1 MTFLELAQARRSIR
15 SYEPRD
21 IPREDL
27 EKCVEAA
34 RLAPSACNSQPWK
47 YIIID
52 DPETKNRFL
61 KKVFAPPFQLNAF
74 ANNAS
79 AFAVIVS
86 EKTKFPAW
94 MGSKLRRTDFKKIDL
109 GISCTNFVLEA
120 QDLGI
125 GTCILGWFNE
135 KWIKKVLQIPFSK
148 KVELVISI
156 GYPNNKELREMV
168 VKPISETVGY
178 NKYQ

>member
-1 MTFLELAQARRSIR
+1 MTFLELARSRRSIR
-15 SYEPRD
+15 SYEPRA

-52 DPETKNRFL
+52 DPQTRSKFL

-74 ANNAS
+74 ADNAS

-94 MGSKLRRTDFKKIDL
+94 MGSKLRRTDFRKIDL
-109 GISCTNFVLEA
+109 GISCAHFVLEA
-120 QDLGI
+120 RDLGI

-135 KWIKKVLQIPFSK
+135 NWIKKTIKIPFSK
-148 KVELVISI
+148 KIELVISM
-156 GYPNNKELREMV
+156 GYPRDKELREKM
-168 VKPISETVGY
+168 VKPSSETVGY
-178 NKYQ
+178 NEY